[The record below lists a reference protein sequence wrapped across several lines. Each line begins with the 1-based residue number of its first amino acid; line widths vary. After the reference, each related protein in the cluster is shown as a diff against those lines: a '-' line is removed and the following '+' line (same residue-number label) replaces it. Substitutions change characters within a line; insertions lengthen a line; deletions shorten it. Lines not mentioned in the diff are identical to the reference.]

1 MHGTT
6 LVLAPMQDFERRLAF
21 WLIGFAMCSLCLLLA
36 ADGLARWRRRSRTA
50 GLRKSIH
57 RSPSAEK
64 AEN

>member
-1 MHGTT
+1 
-6 LVLAPMQDFERRLAF
+6 MQDFERRLAF